1 MRFKL
6 EDEVEIAREE
16 RRSDLRRQ
24 LVDWK
29 RNLDKERDRAFAKI
43 TKVSEQKIQEQ
54 ALLIKTQQ

>member
-24 LVDWK
+24 LIDWK
-29 RNLDKERDRAFAKI
+29 KNLDKERDRVFAKI
-43 TKVSEQKIQEQ
+43 TKVSEQKI
-54 ALLIKTQQ
+54 

>member
-29 RNLDKERDRAFAKI
+29 KNLDKERDRAFAKI
-43 TKVSEQKIQEQ
+43 TKASEQKIQEQ

>member
-6 EDEVEIAREE
+6 EDEVELAREE

-29 RNLDKERDRAFAKI
+29 KNLDKERDRAYAKI
-43 TKVSEQKIQEQ
+43 TKASEQKIQEQ

>member
-29 RNLDKERDRAFAKI
+29 KNLDKERDRAFAKI

-54 ALLIKTQQ
+54 ALLI